1 MSPTYLMWKVAWPIK
16 LIGFSL
22 GLLFV
27 ISAWAESA
35 HAQTRPPVLISEPT
49 STRAIALESPTFFR
63 EPFAITSPFAWS
75 TDQRTRVMLFAL
87 NLSLQPGEDLSVMAA
102 EAEDATRRHYS
113 LPVEYVGPA
122 PGQSWLT
129 AVIVRLNDEMTGSGD
144 VLVRVSYRG
153 VGSNRVRLG
162 IGQIG
167 GGPPDDFDATPT
179 PAPPYFIS
187 GQVTSGGVG
196 LSDVTVTLSGLPS
209 QTVTTDANGFY
220 TLMATTAAN
229 YTVNVSKLYYNLAPS
244 SRTFTN
250 LSYHQA
256 NINFVATRQTYTISG
271 QVRDDAG
278 QPLGGIVVGLVNEIG
293 GVINSVFS
301 DAGGNYTFP
310 NVAAGYSYTVVAQ
323 STNFYSFTA
332 QNVGVVSGNL
342 TLDLRATR
350 PTYVISGRLTDAA
363 GQGIGGMAVNLS
375 GAQTATA
382 TTNNDGYYS
391 IPGVV
396 AAGNYTIV
404 PAPNPYYNFTPQ
416 SVNNLGGNQ
425 TLNFTGALRVYTIS
439 GHLDNGQSAALGGVT
454 MNLSGTESGSV
465 QTDVSGNYS
474 FTVHARGNYLLTPSK
489 ANYDFNPDHRS
500 YTNLGSNQA
509 AAFTGTL
516 RHYVVNGH
524 VTDSDGESLAG
535 IAMNLSGS
543 ETSSTQTDSNGNYSF
558 SLLAEGDYSITPAK
572 LHYDFAPLNRT
583 FQNLSSPQEASFQ
596 GILRHY
602 LISGRVTD
610 TNGQG
615 INGIAIALSGPQPRT
630 VRTASDGSY
639 SFSAAAG
646 NDYTVAPS
654 IEQDYYLIAPS
665 NRSLLNLITD
675 QTGND
680 FIATLAPIPV
690 PTYVLEYDGTPKS
703 VDYGN
708 FWEPYVDLG
717 HFYWEF
723 WAMPGNNAGA
733 TYMLSDGYGG
743 AHALLFG
750 FIGSGV
756 GGHYQ
761 LYGNIFDG
769 FLAGQHI
776 ISFGSDEGPAPGEW
790 GHYAVGWDGQHII
803 TYFNGVPVGKL
814 VFTGPRATPGP
825 GGGGG
830 KLLIGGSD
838 HSNFVGRIAQ
848 VRGYEGRNPL
858 EEASGPTGGMV
869 ESTFAP
875 QTVFGV
881 GGNLLSYFFRQS
893 PKVADLSRGF
903 NGITQT
909 GATHVGTPR
918 GTTAGVPFD
927 CGNCPPPQFVLD
939 PTAPN
944 FAQNIAPPPL
954 QIDPP
959 PPVPN
964 GARVFDSFSRANS
977 TYIFNG
983 LGGLGGTEGGAAG
996 TKIWLT
1002 GQDPAQPQPFGILN
1016 SQAVLL
1022 ASGPFV
1028 TWIPQANS
1036 SGNLDVR
1043 VNRHPGVWGSGLDT
1057 GLSFRVVDA
1066 GNYFFAYTS
1075 ESSNPTAPRNLT
1087 VGFYQGG
1094 TRFNLITGMSM
1105 PGSWTTLRAVTNSD
1119 GSLKVYAD
1127 ATLVYATS
1135 NNSLAA
1141 ATGAGLYNNSSGL
1154 GLVNRWDNFTIYDAP

>member
-1 MSPTYLMWKVAWPIK
+1 MRKYARPVK

-63 EPFAITSPFAWS
+63 QPFAITSPFAWS
-75 TDQRTRVMLFAL
+75 TDRRTRVMLFAL
-87 NLSLQPGEDLSVMAA
+87 NLSLLPGEDLSVMAA
-102 EAEDATRRHYS
+102 EAEDATQRRYS
-113 LPVEYVGPA
+113 LQVEYVGPA

-129 AVIVRLNDEMTGSGD
+129 AVIVRLNDEMSGSGD

-153 VGSNRVRLG
+153 VSSNRVRLG
-162 IGQIG
+162 IGQLG

-196 LSDVTVTLSGLPS
+196 VSNVSVTLSGLPS
-209 QTVTTDANGFY
+209 QTVMTDANGFY
-220 TLMATTAAN
+220 TVLATTADN
-229 YTVNVSKLYYNLAPS
+229 YTVSVSKPYYNLAPS
-244 SRTFTN
+244 SRTLTN
-250 LSYHQA
+250 LSNHQA
-256 NINFVATRQTYTISG
+256 NVNFVATRQIYNISG

-278 QPLGGIVVGLVNEIG
+278 QPLDGIVVGLVNEIG
-293 GVINSVFS
+293 GVINSVLS
-301 DAGGNYTFP
+301 SAGGNYTFP

-323 STNFYSFTA
+323 STSFYAFTA
-332 QNVGVVSGNL
+332 QNVGLLSGNL
-342 TLDLRATR
+342 TLDFRATR

-375 GAQTATA
+375 GTQTATA
-382 TTNNDGYYS
+382 TTNSDGYYS

-396 AAGNYTIV
+396 AAGNYTIA
-404 PAPNPYYNFTPQ
+404 PAPNPYYAFTSQ

-439 GHLDNGQSAALGGVT
+439 GHLDNGQSAALSGVT

-465 QTDVSGNYS
+465 QTDASGNYS
-474 FTVHARGNYLLTPSK
+474 FTVHARGNYALTPSR
-489 ANYDFNPDHRS
+489 ANYDFSPVSQNFN
-500 YTNLGSNQA
+500 NLGSNQNV
-509 AAFTGTL
+509 AFTGTL
-516 RHYVVNGH
+516 RHYVVNGR
-524 VTDSDGESLAG
+524 VLDGDGNNLAG
-535 IAMNLSGS
+535 VTMSLSGS
-543 ETSSTQTDSNGNYSF
+543 ETGSTQTDAGGNYSF
-558 SLLAEGDYSITPAK
+558 NLLAEGDYSITPAK
-572 LHYDFAPLNRT
+572 LHYDFSPLSRT
-583 FQNLSSPQEASFQ
+583 LQNLSGPQQASFQ
-596 GILRHY
+596 GTLRHY

-610 TNGQG
+610 ANGQG
-615 INGIAIALSGPQPRT
+615 LNGIAINLGGPQPGT
-630 VRTASDGSY
+630 VRSGSDGRY

-646 NDYTVAPS
+646 EDYTITPS
-654 IEQDYYLIAPS
+654 MEQDYYVIAPT
-665 NRSLLNLITD
+665 NRSVSNLISD

-680 FIATLAPIPV
+680 FTATLAPIPD
-690 PTYVLEYDGTPKS
+690 PAYVLEFDGTPKT

-717 HFYWEF
+717 RFYWEF

-750 FIGSGV
+750 FIGSGA

-761 LYGNIFDG
+761 LYGNTFDG
-769 FLAGQHI
+769 YMAGQHVTH
-776 ISFGSDEGPAPGEW
+776 FGGDEGPAPGEW
-790 GHYAVGWDGQHII
+790 GHFAVGWDGQHII
-803 TYFNGVPVGKL
+803 TYFNGVPVGKT
-814 VFTGPRATPGP
+814 VFVGPRATPGS
-825 GGGGG
+825 GAGGG

-858 EEASGPTGGMV
+858 AEAGGPTGGLV

-909 GATHVGTPR
+909 GPTHVGTPR
-918 GTTAGVPFD
+918 GTTAGVPYD
-927 CGNCPPPQFVLD
+927 CGSCPPPRFVLD

-944 FAQNIAPPPL
+944 FAQGIAPPPVHV
-954 QIDPP
+954 DTP

-964 GARVFDSFSRANS
+964 GARIFDSFSRANS
-977 TYIFNG
+977 TYIFSG
-983 LGGLGGTEGGAAG
+983 LGGLGSTEGGAAG
-996 TKIWLT
+996 TKVWLT
-1002 GQDPAQPQPFGILN
+1002 NQDPTQPQPFGILN

-1036 SGNLDVR
+1036 NGNLDVR

-1066 GNYFFAYTS
+1066 GNYFFAYTG

-1087 VGFYQGG
+1087 VGFYQDGA
-1094 TRFNLITGMSM
+1094 RFVLASGVSL
-1105 PGSWTTLRAVTNSD
+1105 PGSWTTLRVVTKDD
-1119 GSLKVYAD
+1119 GSIKVYAD
-1127 ATLVYATS
+1127 ATLVYSTS

-1154 GLVNRWDNFTIYDAP
+1154 GLVNRWDNFTVYDAP